1 MLFIAASRR
10 TAQRRANWGCA
21 DKRTWARARQARCRV
36 SNRRTCYCRNNIRRN
51 NLARCRRRAFSQP
64 LAEHIGKTTFSR
76 SKNRVAL
83 ASVNRASSR
92 RLEEF
97 FKDETVREV
106 MVNGGCEVWVERN
119 GKLERVDTISEA
131 DTRSFIER
139 TLLPLGRR
147 IDITSP
153 VVDARLTDGSRLCA
167 VIPPIAVD
175 GSCVSI
181 RRFSVDRI
189 TLNDFA
195 DRHVGEILQQLVFD
209 RRNLLISGAASA
221 GKTTLLNSLCDFL
234 TPNERV
240 VTIED
245 IAELKLAHPHVVRL
259 EARPLSPDG
268 NLEIST
274 RSLVRTALRLRPD
287 RLIIGEVRGAET
299 LDMLSAMNTG
309 HDGSMSTIHANS
321 ARDAL
326 RRVESLVM
334 QYATN
339 WSRDVVRDHVAASI
353 NAIVHVARHIDGSR
367 FIQQILLIEQN
378 QLRVVVADGRIVD
391 EVLQ

>member
-1 MLFIAASRR
+1 MS
-10 TAQRRANWGCA
+10 
-21 DKRTWARARQARCRV
+21 
-36 SNRRTCYCRNNIRRN
+36 
-51 NLARCRRRAFSQP
+51 
-64 LAEHIGKTTFSR
+64 
-76 SKNRVAL
+76 RVAL

-175 GSCVSI
+175 GSCISI

-195 DRHVGEILQQLVFD
+195 DRQVGEILQQLVFD

-234 TPNERV
+234 APNERV

-268 NLEIST
+268 NLEVST

-334 QYATN
+334 QHATN
-339 WSRDVVRDHVAASI
+339 WSQDVVRDHVATSI

>member
-1 MLFIAASRR
+1 MNRID
-10 TAQRRANWGCA
+10 QRGL
-21 DKRTWARARQARCRV
+21 V
-36 SNRRTCYCRNNIRRN
+36 NIN
-51 NLARCRRRAFSQP
+51 
-64 LAEHIGKTTFSR
+64 K
-76 SKNRVAL
+76 V
-83 ASVNRASSR
+83 SSR

-97 FKDETVREV
+97 FKDATVREV
-106 MVNGGCEVWVERN
+106 MVNGGNEIWLERN
-119 GKLERVDTISEA
+119 GQLEHVDTISETE
-131 DTRSFIER
+131 TRSFIER

-153 VVDARLTDGSRLCA
+153 VVDARLSDGSRMCA
-167 VIPPIAVD
+167 VIPPISVD
-175 GSCVSI
+175 GPCISI

-189 TLNDFA
+189 TLGDFA
-195 DRHVGEILQQLVFD
+195 GRDVVEILKQLIFD
-209 RRNLLISGAASA
+209 RRNILISGAASA
-221 GKTTLLNSLCDFL
+221 GKTTLLNSLCDYL
-234 TPNERV
+234 APNERI

-245 IAELKLAHPHVVRL
+245 IAELKLAHHHVVRL
-259 EARPLSPDG
+259 EARPSSPDG

-326 RRVESLVM
+326 RRVESLVL
-334 QYATN
+334 QHAAN
-339 WSRDVVRDHVAASI
+339 WSREVVRDHVAASI

-367 FIQQILLIEQN
+367 FVQEVLFVEPD
-378 QLRVVVADGRIVD
+378 QLRDVVTQGRV
-391 EVLQ
+391 ESGLVQ

>member
-1 MLFIAASRR
+1 MS
-10 TAQRRANWGCA
+10 
-21 DKRTWARARQARCRV
+21 
-36 SNRRTCYCRNNIRRN
+36 
-51 NLARCRRRAFSQP
+51 
-64 LAEHIGKTTFSR
+64 
-76 SKNRVAL
+76 RVAL

-175 GSCVSI
+175 GSCISI

-195 DRHVGEILQQLVFD
+195 DRQVGEILQQLVFD
-209 RRNLLISGAASA
+209 RRNLLISGPASA

-234 TPNERV
+234 APNERV

-268 NLEIST
+268 NLEVST

-334 QYATN
+334 QHATN
-339 WSRDVVRDHVAASI
+339 WSQDVVRDHVAASI

-367 FIQQILLIEQN
+367 FIQQILLIEQY

>member
-1 MLFIAASRR
+1 MS
-10 TAQRRANWGCA
+10 
-21 DKRTWARARQARCRV
+21 
-36 SNRRTCYCRNNIRRN
+36 
-51 NLARCRRRAFSQP
+51 
-64 LAEHIGKTTFSR
+64 
-76 SKNRVAL
+76 RVAL

-175 GSCVSI
+175 GSCISI

-195 DRHVGEILQQLVFD
+195 DRQVGEILQQLVFD

-234 TPNERV
+234 APNERV

-268 NLEIST
+268 NLGVST

-334 QYATN
+334 QHATN
-339 WSRDVVRDHVAASI
+339 WSRDVVRDHVAVSI

>member
-1 MLFIAASRR
+1 MS
-10 TAQRRANWGCA
+10 
-21 DKRTWARARQARCRV
+21 
-36 SNRRTCYCRNNIRRN
+36 
-51 NLARCRRRAFSQP
+51 
-64 LAEHIGKTTFSR
+64 
-76 SKNRVAL
+76 RVAL

-175 GSCVSI
+175 GSCISI

-195 DRHVGEILQQLVFD
+195 DRQVGEILQQLVFD

-234 TPNERV
+234 APNERV

-268 NLEIST
+268 NLEVST

-334 QYATN
+334 QHATN
-339 WSRDVVRDHVAASI
+339 WSRDVVRDHVAVSI

>member
-1 MLFIAASRR
+1 MNR
-10 TAQRRANWGCA
+10 TALVN
-21 DKRTWARARQARCRV
+21 V
-36 SNRRTCYCRNNIRRN
+36 S
-51 NLARCRRRAFSQP
+51 
-64 LAEHIGKTTFSR
+64 K
-76 SKNRVAL
+76 V
-83 ASVNRASSR
+83 SSR
-92 RLEEF
+92 HLEEF

-106 MVNGGCEVWVERN
+106 MVNGGSEVWLERN
-119 GKLERVDTISEA
+119 GQLEHVDTISET

-153 VVDARLTDGSRLCA
+153 VVDARLSDGSRMCA

-181 RRFSVDRI
+181 RRFSVYRI
-189 TLNDFA
+189 TLTDFA
-195 DRHVGEILQQLVFD
+195 DRQTSEILQQLVFD
-209 RRNLLISGAASA
+209 RRNILISGAASA
-221 GKTTLLNSLCDFL
+221 GKTTLLNSLCDYL
-234 TPNERV
+234 TPNERI

-245 IAELKLAHPHVVRL
+245 IAELKLAHHHVVRL

-287 RLIIGEVRGAET
+287 RLIIGEVRGPET

-334 QYATN
+334 QHATN

-353 NAIVHVARHIDGSR
+353 NAIVHVARRIDGSR
-367 FIQQILLIEQN
+367 FIQQVLLIEQD
-378 QLRVVVADGRIVD
+378 QLRVVVADGRVTN
-391 EVLQ
+391 EVLL

>member
-1 MLFIAASRR
+1 MS
-10 TAQRRANWGCA
+10 
-21 DKRTWARARQARCRV
+21 
-36 SNRRTCYCRNNIRRN
+36 
-51 NLARCRRRAFSQP
+51 
-64 LAEHIGKTTFSR
+64 
-76 SKNRVAL
+76 RVAL

-234 TPNERV
+234 APNERV

-334 QYATN
+334 QHATN

-353 NAIVHVARHIDGSR
+353 KAITGAPITDSTSRLPSARPGS
-367 FIQQILLIEQN
+367 FI
-378 QLRVVVADGRIVD
+378 
-391 EVLQ
+391 

>member
-1 MLFIAASRR
+1 MS
-10 TAQRRANWGCA
+10 
-21 DKRTWARARQARCRV
+21 
-36 SNRRTCYCRNNIRRN
+36 
-51 NLARCRRRAFSQP
+51 
-64 LAEHIGKTTFSR
+64 
-76 SKNRVAL
+76 RVAL

-175 GSCVSI
+175 GSCISI

-195 DRHVGEILQQLVFD
+195 DRQVGEILQQLVFD

-334 QYATN
+334 QHATN
-339 WSRDVVRDHVAASI
+339 WSQDVVRDHVAASI

>member
-1 MLFIAASRR
+1 MS
-10 TAQRRANWGCA
+10 
-21 DKRTWARARQARCRV
+21 
-36 SNRRTCYCRNNIRRN
+36 
-51 NLARCRRRAFSQP
+51 
-64 LAEHIGKTTFSR
+64 
-76 SKNRVAL
+76 RVAL

-181 RRFSVDRI
+181 RRFSIDRI

-195 DRHVGEILQQLVFD
+195 DRQVGEILQQLVFD

-234 TPNERV
+234 APNERV

-334 QYATN
+334 QHATN
-339 WSRDVVRDHVAASI
+339 WSQDVVRDHVATSI

>member
-1 MLFIAASRR
+1 
-10 TAQRRANWGCA
+10 
-21 DKRTWARARQARCRV
+21 
-36 SNRRTCYCRNNIRRN
+36 
-51 NLARCRRRAFSQP
+51 
-64 LAEHIGKTTFSR
+64 
-76 SKNRVAL
+76 
-83 ASVNRASSR
+83 
-92 RLEEF
+92 
-97 FKDETVREV
+97 
-106 MVNGGCEVWVERN
+106 
-119 GKLERVDTISEA
+119 
-131 DTRSFIER
+131 
-139 TLLPLGRR
+139 
-147 IDITSP
+147 
-153 VVDARLTDGSRLCA
+153 

-175 GSCVSI
+175 GTCVSI
-181 RRFSVDRI
+181 RRFSVDCI
-189 TLNDFA
+189 TLGDFA
-195 DRHVGEILQQLVFD
+195 DRHIAEILQQLIFD
-209 RRNLLISGAASA
+209 RRNILISGAASA

-234 TPNERV
+234 APNERV

-245 IAELKLAHPHVVRL
+245 VAELKLAHRHVVRL

-334 QYATN
+334 QHATN

-367 FIQQILLIEQN
+367 FIQQVLLIEQN
-378 QLRVVVADGRIVD
+378 QLRVIVADGRMTD
-391 EVLQ
+391 EILQ

>member
-1 MLFIAASRR
+1 MS
-10 TAQRRANWGCA
+10 
-21 DKRTWARARQARCRV
+21 
-36 SNRRTCYCRNNIRRN
+36 
-51 NLARCRRRAFSQP
+51 
-64 LAEHIGKTTFSR
+64 
-76 SKNRVAL
+76 RVAL

-195 DRHVGEILQQLVFD
+195 DRHVGEILQQLVYD

-234 TPNERV
+234 APNERV

-334 QYATN
+334 QHATN
-339 WSRDVVRDHVAASI
+339 WSRDVVRDHVATSI

>member
-1 MLFIAASRR
+1 MS
-10 TAQRRANWGCA
+10 
-21 DKRTWARARQARCRV
+21 
-36 SNRRTCYCRNNIRRN
+36 
-51 NLARCRRRAFSQP
+51 
-64 LAEHIGKTTFSR
+64 
-76 SKNRVAL
+76 RVAL

-175 GSCVSI
+175 GSCISI

-195 DRHVGEILQQLVFD
+195 DRQVGEILQQLVFD

-234 TPNERV
+234 APNERV

-334 QYATN
+334 QHATN
-339 WSRDVVRDHVAASI
+339 WSQDVVRDHVATSI

>member
-1 MLFIAASRR
+1 MNR
-10 TAQRRANWGCA
+10 TALVN
-21 DKRTWARARQARCRV
+21 V
-36 SNRRTCYCRNNIRRN
+36 S
-51 NLARCRRRAFSQP
+51 
-64 LAEHIGKTTFSR
+64 K
-76 SKNRVAL
+76 V
-83 ASVNRASSR
+83 SSR
-92 RLEEF
+92 HLEEF

-106 MVNGGCEVWVERN
+106 MVNGGSEVWLERN
-119 GKLERVDTISEA
+119 GQLEHVDTISET

-153 VVDARLTDGSRLCA
+153 VVDARLSDGSRMCA

-181 RRFSVDRI
+181 RRFSVGRI
-189 TLNDFA
+189 TLTDFA
-195 DRHVGEILQQLVFD
+195 DRQTSEILQQLVFD
-209 RRNLLISGAASA
+209 RRNILISGAASA
-221 GKTTLLNSLCDFL
+221 GKTTLLNSLCDYL
-234 TPNERV
+234 TPNERI

-245 IAELKLAHPHVVRL
+245 IAELKLAHHHVVRL

-287 RLIIGEVRGAET
+287 RLIIGEVRGPET

-334 QYATN
+334 QHATN

-353 NAIVHVARHIDGSR
+353 NAIVHVARRIDGSR
-367 FIQQILLIEQN
+367 FIQQVLLIEQD
-378 QLRVVVADGRIVD
+378 QLRVVVADGRVTN
-391 EVLQ
+391 EVLL

>member
-1 MLFIAASRR
+1 MNRID
-10 TAQRRANWGCA
+10 QRGL
-21 DKRTWARARQARCRV
+21 V
-36 SNRRTCYCRNNIRRN
+36 NIN
-51 NLARCRRRAFSQP
+51 
-64 LAEHIGKTTFSR
+64 
-76 SKNRVAL
+76 KN
-83 ASVNRASSR
+83 SSR

-97 FKDETVREV
+97 FKDATVREV
-106 MVNGGCEVWVERN
+106 MVNGGSEVWLERN
-119 GKLERVDTISEA
+119 GQLEHVDTISETE
-131 DTRSFIER
+131 TRSFIER

-153 VVDARLTDGSRLCA
+153 VVDARLSDGSRMCA
-167 VIPPIAVD
+167 VIPPISVD
-175 GSCVSI
+175 GPCISI

-189 TLNDFA
+189 TLDDFA
-195 DRHVGEILQQLVFD
+195 SRDVVEILQQLIFD
-209 RRNLLISGAASA
+209 RRNILISGAASA
-221 GKTTLLNSLCDFL
+221 GKTTLLNSLCDYL
-234 TPNERV
+234 APNERI

-245 IAELKLAHPHVVRL
+245 IAELKLAHHHVVRL
-259 EARPLSPDG
+259 EARPSSPDG

-326 RRVESLVM
+326 RRVESLVL
-334 QYATN
+334 QHAAN

-353 NAIVHVARHIDGSR
+353 NAIVHVARHVDGSR
-367 FIQQILLIEQN
+367 FVQEVLFVEPD
-378 QLRVVVADGRIVD
+378 QLRDVVTQGRV
-391 EVLQ
+391 ESSLVQ

>member
-1 MLFIAASRR
+1 MS
-10 TAQRRANWGCA
+10 
-21 DKRTWARARQARCRV
+21 
-36 SNRRTCYCRNNIRRN
+36 
-51 NLARCRRRAFSQP
+51 
-64 LAEHIGKTTFSR
+64 
-76 SKNRVAL
+76 RVAL

-175 GSCVSI
+175 GSCISI

-195 DRHVGEILQQLVFD
+195 DRQVGEILQQLVFD

-234 TPNERV
+234 APNERV

-334 QYATN
+334 QHATN
-339 WSRDVVRDHVAASI
+339 WSRDVVR
-353 NAIVHVARHIDGSR
+353 GSCCR
-367 FIQQILLIEQN
+367 LN
-378 QLRVVVADGRIVD
+378 QRNCACGTAY
-391 EVLQ
+391 

>member
-1 MLFIAASRR
+1 MS
-10 TAQRRANWGCA
+10 
-21 DKRTWARARQARCRV
+21 
-36 SNRRTCYCRNNIRRN
+36 
-51 NLARCRRRAFSQP
+51 
-64 LAEHIGKTTFSR
+64 
-76 SKNRVAL
+76 RVAL

-181 RRFSVDRI
+181 RRFSIDRI

-195 DRHVGEILQQLVFD
+195 DRQVGEILQQLVFD

-234 TPNERV
+234 APNERV

-334 QYATN
+334 QHATN
-339 WSRDVVRDHVAASI
+339 WSQDVVRDHVAASI

>member
-1 MLFIAASRR
+1 M
-10 TAQRRANWGCA
+10 
-21 DKRTWARARQARCRV
+21 
-36 SNRRTCYCRNNIRRN
+36 
-51 NLARCRRRAFSQP
+51 
-64 LAEHIGKTTFSR
+64 
-76 SKNRVAL
+76 NRVAL
-83 ASVNRASSR
+83 ASSNRVSPR

-189 TLNDFA
+189 TLGDFA
-195 DRHVGEILQQLVFD
+195 DRHVGEILQQLIFD

-234 TPNERV
+234 APNERV

-268 NLEIST
+268 NLEVST

-334 QYATN
+334 QHATN
-339 WSRDVVRDHVAASI
+339 WSRDVVRDHVATSI

-367 FIQQILLIEQN
+367 FIQQVLLIEQN

>member
-1 MLFIAASRR
+1 MS
-10 TAQRRANWGCA
+10 
-21 DKRTWARARQARCRV
+21 
-36 SNRRTCYCRNNIRRN
+36 
-51 NLARCRRRAFSQP
+51 
-64 LAEHIGKTTFSR
+64 
-76 SKNRVAL
+76 RVAL

-181 RRFSVDRI
+181 RRFSIDRI

-195 DRHVGEILQQLVFD
+195 DRQVGEILQQLVFD

-334 QYATN
+334 QHATN
-339 WSRDVVRDHVAASI
+339 WSQDVVRDHVAASI

>member
-1 MLFIAASRR
+1 M
-10 TAQRRANWGCA
+10 
-21 DKRTWARARQARCRV
+21 
-36 SNRRTCYCRNNIRRN
+36 
-51 NLARCRRRAFSQP
+51 
-64 LAEHIGKTTFSR
+64 
-76 SKNRVAL
+76 
-83 ASVNRASSR
+83 NRAAIVSVSKVSSR

-97 FKDETVREV
+97 FKDESVREV

-119 GKLERVDTISEA
+119 SKLEHVGTISET

-153 VVDARLTDGSRLCA
+153 VVDARLNDGSRLCA

-175 GSCVSI
+175 GTCVSI
-181 RRFSVDRI
+181 RRFSVDCI
-189 TLNDFA
+189 TLSDFA
-195 DRHVGEILQQLVFD
+195 DREISEILQQLIFD
-209 RRNLLISGAASA
+209 RRNILISGAASA

-234 TPNERV
+234 APNERV

-245 IAELKLAHPHVVRL
+245 VAELKLAHRHVVRL

-334 QYATN
+334 QHATN

-367 FIQQILLIEQN
+367 FIKQVLLIEQS
-378 QLRVVVADGRIVD
+378 QLRVIVADGRITD
-391 EVLQ
+391 EILQ

>member
-1 MLFIAASRR
+1 M
-10 TAQRRANWGCA
+10 
-21 DKRTWARARQARCRV
+21 
-36 SNRRTCYCRNNIRRN
+36 
-51 NLARCRRRAFSQP
+51 
-64 LAEHIGKTTFSR
+64 
-76 SKNRVAL
+76 NRVAI

-334 QYATN
+334 QHATN
-339 WSRDVVRDHVAASI
+339 WSQDVVRDHVAASI

>member
-1 MLFIAASRR
+1 MS
-10 TAQRRANWGCA
+10 
-21 DKRTWARARQARCRV
+21 
-36 SNRRTCYCRNNIRRN
+36 
-51 NLARCRRRAFSQP
+51 
-64 LAEHIGKTTFSR
+64 
-76 SKNRVAL
+76 RVAL

-195 DRHVGEILQQLVFD
+195 DRQVGEILQQLVFD

-234 TPNERV
+234 APNERV

-268 NLEIST
+268 NLEVST

-334 QYATN
+334 QHATN
-339 WSRDVVRDHVAASI
+339 WSQDVVRDHVAASI

-367 FIQQILLIEQN
+367 FIQQVLLIEQN

>member
-1 MLFIAASRR
+1 MS
-10 TAQRRANWGCA
+10 
-21 DKRTWARARQARCRV
+21 
-36 SNRRTCYCRNNIRRN
+36 
-51 NLARCRRRAFSQP
+51 
-64 LAEHIGKTTFSR
+64 
-76 SKNRVAL
+76 RVAL

-195 DRHVGEILQQLVFD
+195 DRQVGEILQQLVFD

-234 TPNERV
+234 APNERV

-268 NLEIST
+268 NLEVST

-334 QYATN
+334 QHATN
-339 WSRDVVRDHVAASI
+339 WSQDVVRDHVAASI

-367 FIQQILLIEQN
+367 FIQQVLLIEQN
-378 QLRVVVADGRIVD
+378 QLRVVVADGRVVD

>member
-1 MLFIAASRR
+1 MS
-10 TAQRRANWGCA
+10 
-21 DKRTWARARQARCRV
+21 
-36 SNRRTCYCRNNIRRN
+36 
-51 NLARCRRRAFSQP
+51 
-64 LAEHIGKTTFSR
+64 
-76 SKNRVAL
+76 RVAL

-175 GSCVSI
+175 GSCISI

-234 TPNERV
+234 APNERV

-334 QYATN
+334 QHATN
-339 WSRDVVRDHVAASI
+339 WSQDVVRDHVAASI
-353 NAIVHVARHIDGSR
+353 NAIVHVVRHIDGSR

>member
-1 MLFIAASRR
+1 M
-10 TAQRRANWGCA
+10 
-21 DKRTWARARQARCRV
+21 
-36 SNRRTCYCRNNIRRN
+36 
-51 NLARCRRRAFSQP
+51 
-64 LAEHIGKTTFSR
+64 
-76 SKNRVAL
+76 
-83 ASVNRASSR
+83 NRAAIVSVSKVSSR

-97 FKDETVREV
+97 FKDESVREV

-119 GKLERVDTISEA
+119 GKLEHVGTISET

-153 VVDARLTDGSRLCA
+153 VVDARLNDGSRLCA

-175 GSCVSI
+175 GTCVSI
-181 RRFSVDRI
+181 RRFSVDCI
-189 TLNDFA
+189 TLSDFA
-195 DRHVGEILQQLVFD
+195 DREISEILQQLIFD
-209 RRNLLISGAASA
+209 RRNILISGAASA

-234 TPNERV
+234 APNERV

-245 IAELKLAHPHVVRL
+245 VAELKLAHRHVVRL

-268 NLEIST
+268 NHEIST

-334 QYATN
+334 QHATN

-367 FIQQILLIEQN
+367 FIQQVLLIEQS
-378 QLRVVVADGRIVD
+378 QLRVIVADGRITD
-391 EVLQ
+391 EILQ

>member
-1 MLFIAASRR
+1 MS
-10 TAQRRANWGCA
+10 
-21 DKRTWARARQARCRV
+21 
-36 SNRRTCYCRNNIRRN
+36 
-51 NLARCRRRAFSQP
+51 
-64 LAEHIGKTTFSR
+64 
-76 SKNRVAL
+76 RVAL

-195 DRHVGEILQQLVFD
+195 DRHVGEILQQLVYD

-234 TPNERV
+234 APNERV

-268 NLEIST
+268 NLEVST

-334 QYATN
+334 QHATN
-339 WSRDVVRDHVAASI
+339 WSRDVVRDHVATSI

>member
-1 MLFIAASRR
+1 MS
-10 TAQRRANWGCA
+10 
-21 DKRTWARARQARCRV
+21 
-36 SNRRTCYCRNNIRRN
+36 
-51 NLARCRRRAFSQP
+51 
-64 LAEHIGKTTFSR
+64 
-76 SKNRVAL
+76 RVAL

-175 GSCVSI
+175 GSCISI

-195 DRHVGEILQQLVFD
+195 DRQVGEILQQLVFD

-234 TPNERV
+234 APNERV

-268 NLEIST
+268 NLEVST

-334 QYATN
+334 QHATN
-339 WSRDVVRDHVAASI
+339 WSRDVVCDHVAASI

>member
-1 MLFIAASRR
+1 M
-10 TAQRRANWGCA
+10 
-21 DKRTWARARQARCRV
+21 
-36 SNRRTCYCRNNIRRN
+36 
-51 NLARCRRRAFSQP
+51 
-64 LAEHIGKTTFSR
+64 
-76 SKNRVAL
+76 NRVAL

-334 QYATN
+334 QHATN
-339 WSRDVVRDHVAASI
+339 WSQDVVRDHVAASI